1 VETIAS
7 ACPGPFSYELN
18 FYRKLLSL
26 IGNQSSQSGPSS
38 LIVALSDL
46 VGYAGGSTLEE
57 VRWRKYAGGS
67 TPEEGSELMGV
78 AARERLKN
86 DDVERLKRVS

>member
-46 VGYAGGSTLEE
+46 VGYAGGST
-57 VRWRKYAGGS
+57 
-67 TPEEGSELMGV
+67 PEEGSELMGV